1 MFDSLRPH
9 GLQYVR
15 LPCPSLSPGVCSNSR
30 LLCGWCHPTVSSS
43 ITPFSSYSQSPSIR
57 VFSNESALRIRW
69 PDAPKH
75 WSFSFSISPS
85 NEYSGLIFFRTD
97 HLISL
102 PSKGLSRVFSSIHS
116 LKASILQC
124 SVFFMVQLSPD
135 FPGGSDGKASV
146 YNAGDQLQSLGWE
159 DALEKEM
166 AIYSSTIAW

>member
-1 MFDSLRPH
+1 MSIVSMMPSNRLILYHSL
-9 GLQYVR
+9 L
-15 LPCPSLSPGVCSNSR
+15 LLLS
-30 LLCGWCHPTVSSS
+30 
-43 ITPFSSYSQSPSIR
+43 IFPSIR
-57 VFSNESALRIRW
+57 VFSSESALRIRW

-102 PSKGLSRVFSSIHS
+102 PSKGLWRVFSSIHS
-116 LKASILQC
+116 LKASVLQC

-146 YNAGDQLQSLGWE
+146 YNAGDPASIPGLGRSPWEGNGNLLQYYCLVNPMDRG
-159 DALEKEM
+159 
-166 AIYSSTIAW
+166 AW